1 MCSVEHIFDNAELR
15 AGPPRRSRMTLSA
28 GDDDVMDNG
37 PLERLRR
44 ICLALPETTERL
56 SHGEPNWFVRGKK
69 TFVSYAERHE
79 QFFVPP
85 HVGVRGW
92 IGVYLDVPVD
102 WQVAAELVEEA
113 YREVAPGKLVAELD
127 AAR

>member
-28 GDDDVMDNG
+28 GDDDVMDDG

-69 TFVSYAERHE
+69 TFVSYADRHHDDRAA
-79 QFFVPP
+79 FWCAAPP
-85 HVGVRGW
+85 GA
-92 IGVYLDVPVD
+92 
-102 WQVAAELVEEA
+102 QQA
-113 YREVAPGKLVAELD
+113 LVAEQPEIGR
-127 AAR
+127 ASGREREERWGGG